1 MHHDGAFCSCCGMA
15 QRVTPTNKSDK
26 EKLKLLRKFQ
36 ARSSITHRVDAE

>member
-1 MHHDGAFCSCCGMA
+1 LSHEGEFCPYYDMA
-15 QRVTPTNKSDK
+15 LRVTPTSKRDK